1 MFKQE
6 NIKVVARKVSG
17 FLYVDDQVYISRFL
31 LVYAPCQSLISSSFF
46 LTLVYPSTT
55 YFYYKMRPS
64 ALLLAASGS
73 AVLAAPTPSLL
84 GDILSLTN
92 NVITTVTSSIT
103 NNLAQQVA
111 ALGCTLQTN
120 ANQHGQIVSSV
131 ALAIQEI
138 EVAAK
143 RFNQLCNWSK
153 SGKQYIDWRTWKAN
167 GINLGAWL
175 EIEQNYVSFTA

>member
-1 MFKQE
+1 ML
-6 NIKVVARKVSG
+6 AVS
-17 FLYVDDQVYISRFL
+17 
-31 LVYAPCQSLISSSFF
+31 ISSPLHSFQQ
-46 LTLVYPSTT
+46 LVYPSTT
-55 YFYYKMRPS
+55 YFCYEMRPS
-64 ALLLAASGS
+64 TLLLAASGS

-120 ANQHGQIVSSV
+120 ANQHGQVVSSV
-131 ALAIQEI
+131 AFAIQEI

-143 RFNQLCNWSK
+143 RFTQFCNWSK
-153 SGKQYIDWRTWKAN
+153 PGKQYIQWSTYKAN
-167 GINLGAWL
+167 GVNLGAWL
-175 EIEQNYVSFTA
+175 EIEQNYVRFTV